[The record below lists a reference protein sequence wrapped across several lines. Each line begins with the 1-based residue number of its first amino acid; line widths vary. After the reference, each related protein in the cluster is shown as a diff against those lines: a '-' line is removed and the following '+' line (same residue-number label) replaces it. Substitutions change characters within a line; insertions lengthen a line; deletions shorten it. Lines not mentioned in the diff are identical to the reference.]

1 RLSRVEDE
9 AILCSRPARVTRAD
23 PAFLHKRSVTVS
35 LQLRLKKGA
44 DGRIASF
51 ALRRA
56 DGSVTVLRNV
66 QTFFPVH
73 DLTHYAVES
82 TLHFRRGFYGLV
94 SDGWNFEDF
103 GSPWPRGP
111 LPSDLDP
118 AEEIVGLLDLERA
131 TGHLVSVSDVQARLG
146 DFYATRPRATPLVLT
161 QRELDSIRQRVRD
174 YAAGWQSL
182 PNGETLVLDYAPG
195 EDRQP

>member
-1 RLSRVEDE
+1 M
-9 AILCSRPARVTRAD
+9 
-23 PAFLHKRSVTVS
+23 
-35 LQLRLKKGA
+35 
-44 DGRIASF
+44 
-51 ALRRA
+51 
-56 DGSVTVLRNV
+56 TVLRNV

-82 TLHFRRGFYGLV
+82 TLRFRRGFYGLV

-111 LPSDLDP
+111 LPPDLDP

-131 TGHLVSVSDVQARLG
+131 TGHLVSISDVHDRLG
-146 DFYATRPRATPLVLT
+146 DFYATRPRVTPLVLT
-161 QRELDSIRQRVRD
+161 PRELDSVRQRVRD
-174 YAAGWQSL
+174 YAALWQSL